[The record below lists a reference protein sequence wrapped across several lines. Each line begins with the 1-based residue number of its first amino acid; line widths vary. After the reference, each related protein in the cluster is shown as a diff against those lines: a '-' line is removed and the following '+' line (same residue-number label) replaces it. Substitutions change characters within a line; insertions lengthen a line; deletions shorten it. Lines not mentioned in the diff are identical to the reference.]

1 MGNDLTRWMRDEQGE
16 GRQLERYGQLPARS
30 RWGVTDRRREGR
42 HVLIVRDL
50 ERQTQEGLAKEARDA
65 LVALAR
71 QERLARELDE
81 AKFKLE
87 RAKRTSQIVAGD
99 DPELRVQFDILD
111 AEFFQQLRRDLGRR
125 TSRP

>member
-16 GRQLERYGQLPARS
+16 GVQLERYGPLPAHS
-30 RWGVTDRRREGR
+30 RWGLADRRREGR

-50 ERQTQEGLAKEARDA
+50 ERQTQEGIAREARDA

-71 QERLARELDE
+71 QERLSRELDE
-81 AKFKLE
+81 AKLKLE
-87 RAKRTSQIVAGD
+87 RARRTSQIVAGD
-99 DPELRVQFDILD
+99 DPELRMQFEILET
-111 AEFFQQLRRDLGRR
+111 EFFQQIRRDLGRW

>member
-1 MGNDLTRWMRDEQGE
+1 MGELARWMRDEEGE
-16 GRQLERYGQLPARS
+16 GQRLERYGPLPARS
-30 RWGVTDRRREGR
+30 RWGLVDRRAESR
-42 HVLIVRDL
+42 HVLGIRQI
-50 ERQTQEGLAKEARDA
+50 ERQTQRAIAGEARDA

-71 QERLARELDE
+71 QERLSRELDE

-99 DPELRVQFDILD
+99 DPELRMQFDILD
-111 AEFFQQLRRDLGRR
+111 TEFFQQVRRDLGRR